1 MREDIMEENN
11 GNNLPEV
18 LEGDLVVQEQ
28 DVISMAE
35 RSIDRWQRVIG
46 IALKITTHRD
56 WVNQNGNPYLVHSGA
71 ERIARQFRVSITNV
85 RKEKIWSEDEK
96 GERYYMWVY
105 DGTVSIPSL
114 GSQSAVGNCS
124 SRDTLY
130 GMKNKEFKP
139 LSQIDEPSVMKAAH
153 TNLIVNG
160 ITHMLGLRNL
170 TWEQLEQAGIDTDK
184 IQKVEYEAGGKG
196 GSQEKN
202 LPEKAKKKRDEMKKW
217 IFEMCNGD
225 IEASQN
231 DMIERSTWVSK
242 KDGKEEVVKGR
253 LINQWTEKQ
262 INMHYEKIKKEYE
275 DFIASVSK

>member
-1 MREDIMEENN
+1 MSDNEN

-18 LEGDLVVQEQ
+18 LEGDIVVQEQ

-124 SRDTLY
+124 SRDDLY
-130 GMKNKEFKP
+130 GKKGGEYKP
-139 LSQIDEPSVMKAAH
+139 LSQVDEPSVMKAAH

-170 TWEQLEQAGIDTDK
+170 TWEQLEQAGIDVSK
-184 IQKVEYEAGGKG
+184 IQKVEYSGGSKG

-217 IFEMCNGD
+217 LLEMNNGD
-225 IEASQN
+225 VKATQAE
-231 DMIERSTWVSK
+231 MIRMSTWTAK
-242 KDGKEEVVKGR
+242 QDDGSEKEVKGR

-262 INMHYEKIKKEYE
+262 INMHYEKLKKEYE
-275 DFIASVSK
+275 DVMGPAK

>member
-1 MREDIMEENN
+1 MEENN

-105 DGTVSIPSL
+105 EGTVSIPSL

-130 GMKNKEFKP
+130 GMKNREFKP

-170 TWEQLEQAGIDTDK
+170 TWEQLDDAGIKKDAVVN
-184 IQKVEYEAGGKG
+184 VEYDGAKTKTLL
-196 GSQEKN
+196 SD
-202 LPEKAKKKRDEMKKW
+202 KADKKREDMKRWIHEMH
-217 IFEMCNGD
+217 NGD
-225 IEASQN
+225 VEAAKN
-231 DMIERSTWVSK
+231 DMIQRSTFTVD
-242 KDGKEEVVKGR
+242 KDGKKETVKGR
-253 LINQWTEKQ
+253 TINKWTEKQ

>member
-1 MREDIMEENN
+1 MEENN

-18 LEGDLVVQEQ
+18 LDGDLIVQEQ

-56 WVNQNGNPYLVHSGA
+56 WVSQNGNPYLVHSGA

-96 GERYYMWVY
+96 GERYYIWNY
-105 DGTVSIPSL
+105 DGIVSIPKL

-124 SRDTLY
+124 SRDDLY
-130 GMKNKEFKP
+130 GKKGGEYKP

-170 TWEQLEQAGIDTDK
+170 TWEQLEEAGIEIDK
-184 IQKVEYEAGGKG
+184 IQKVEYDSGSKG

-202 LPEKAKKKRDEMKKW
+202 LSDKAKKKRDEMKKW
-217 IFEMCNGD
+217 IFEMYNGD
-225 IEASQN
+225 VEAAQN
-231 DMIERSTWVSK
+231 DMIKRSTFIVK
-242 KDGKEEVVKGR
+242 GGNDDGTDKEVKGR

-262 INMHYEKIKKEYE
+262 VNIHYDKVKKEYD